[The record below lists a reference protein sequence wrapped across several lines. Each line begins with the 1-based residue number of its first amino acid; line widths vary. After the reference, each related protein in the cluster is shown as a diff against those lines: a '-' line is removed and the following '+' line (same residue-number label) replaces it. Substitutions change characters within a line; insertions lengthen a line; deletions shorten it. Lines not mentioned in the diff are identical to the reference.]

1 MVEIPLKHVIW
12 GRRKLAG
19 LWLADKASCV
29 NYVLSPFQTTKVIAS
44 SLMGKTNVSQ
54 LWDYNLVSI
63 DHLVLIDRWSAW
75 VHSLDCLFVIYKHF
89 DFEDFLKDWSQS
101 YSCTIELNEC

>member
-29 NYVLSPFQTTKVIAS
+29 NYELSPFQTTKVIAS
-44 SLMGKTNVSQ
+44 SLMGKTNVPQ
-54 LWDYNLVSI
+54 LLDYNLVSI
-63 DHLVLIDRWSAW
+63 DHSVLIDRWSA
-75 VHSLDCLFVIYKHF
+75 
-89 DFEDFLKDWSQS
+89 
-101 YSCTIELNEC
+101 